1 MFQAPSSRHCHVPAS
16 GAAGLPGQHLLGE
29 PLALGRRVYVSK
41 SQASEFSY
49 IILLISL
56 SLLKEK
62 VTNESL

>member
-1 MFQAPSSRHCHVPAS
+1 M
-16 GAAGLPGQHLLGE
+16 
-29 PLALGRRVYVSK
+29 ALGRRVYVSK

-56 SLLKEK
+56 GLLKEK